1 MQKIDWIS
9 AKCGWRDQ
17 ELCGGQM
24 FVGGVQMDM
33 HIANFLYLQI
43 CGISF
48 QNFGFENTYHVCIKI
63 VLRI

>member
-1 MQKIDWIS
+1 
-9 AKCGWRDQ
+9 
-17 ELCGGQM
+17 M

-33 HIANFLYLQI
+33 HIANFLCLQI

-48 QNFGFENTYHVCIKI
+48 QNFGFENIYHVCIKI